1 MLGNPSFREHEY
13 TALMDRARDIARTAS
28 TGWTTSAVA
37 SAALLA
43 WAIRSQDP
51 GMLLPA
57 VMCAACGYYVSLNAR
72 RETMLLEGYIQET
85 FEGES
90 AQWHARRGQV
100 SSFPGSD
107 QGLGVPLAQ
116 AQLVALLS
124 VVLAWVFAKGAPNGE
139 LLAGLTTA
147 IGVAFG
153 LHSVTEYLRYGQ
165 VTSAAYW
172 SHVTGGQRE
181 VKPANIR
188 KMAA

>member
-1 MLGNPSFREHEY
+1 MLGNPSFRELEY
-13 TALMDRARDIARTAS
+13 NALMDRARDVARTAS
-28 TGWTTSAVA
+28 TGWTWSAIA
-37 SAALLA
+37 SAAMLG

-51 GMLLPA
+51 GLLLPA
-57 VMCAACGYYVSLNAR
+57 VMCAACGYYVSLHAR
-72 RETMLLEGYIQET
+72 RETLLLEGYIQET
-85 FEGES
+85 FEGETV
-90 AQWHARRGQV
+90 QWHTRRAQV

-107 QGLGVPLAQ
+107 QGLGLPLAQ

-147 IGVAFG
+147 VGVAFG
-153 LHSVTEYLRYGQ
+153 LHSVTEHLRYGQ

-172 SHVTGGQRE
+172 AHVTGGHRE
-181 VKPANIR
+181 VKSSVR